1 MPTFAIIERIV
12 LLVLATKEGE
22 LRPGSDAKRLNQ
34 LGTPLSI
41 SNGSAVLPT

>member
-22 LRPGSDAKRLNQ
+22 LRPGSDAKLFMSR
-34 LGTPLSI
+34 T
-41 SNGSAVLPT
+41 